1 MKIKVNPTRQELLK
15 LKKRLKTAKAGHKL
29 LEEKLEGLMREF
41 MKKAGD
47 LMKQRE
53 KVEEKMPSLLL
64 SFFCSRSVMGPEMME
79 KILAVIPEAN
89 IETKTTNVMGVIV
102 KERTLQN
109 REDIVNANFSELTAD
124 HNLITAR
131 EKAHDIFDD
140 LLVYIDLS
148 DNIRML
154 AQEIES
160 CRRRVNSLEHVY
172 IPEMNRA
179 KKYILQKLEEGERFD
194 RAVLLKIKTLI
205 N

>member
-1 MKIKVNPTRQELLK
+1 MRIKVNPTRQELLK

-41 MKKAGD
+41 LKKAEK
-47 LMKQRE
+47 LMAQR
-53 KVEEKMPSLLL
+53 KVVEEKMPSLLL
-64 SFFCSRSVMGPEMME
+64 SFFQARSNLGPDIIE
-79 KILAVIPEAN
+79 KLTSVIPEAN
-89 IETKTTNVMGVIV
+89 IETKTTNVMGVVV
-102 KERTLQN
+102 KQRTLQN
-109 REDIVNANFSELTAD
+109 REEIVNAPFSELSAD

-131 EKAHDIFDD
+131 EQAHLLFDD
-140 LLVYIDLS
+140 LLLYLDLS
-148 DNIRML
+148 DNIRTL
-154 AQEIES
+154 AGEIES